1 MKFSPRVGAQKN
13 LFDWEGT
20 TEDAAGDTCTHQAQL
35 DVPVDD
41 LLRQEEVLVEILGEA
56 KSGKTVG
63 GAGESDAARR
73 QATESANFTSTKKA
87 NGRKKNE
94 QPKNA

>member
-1 MKFSPRVGAQKN
+1 LGRGI
-13 LFDWEGT
+13 

-56 KSGKTVG
+56 KSGKAG
-63 GAGESDAARR
+63 RGAGESRCGERR
-73 QATESANFTSTKKA
+73 QLRMQISHHPSKRK
-87 NGRKKNE
+87 GRKVIE